1 MRAIIL
7 CLALLAWVSPAH
19 AGPKWKKVL
28 VRVVEHV
35 SLGAGTEIAVS
46 QTAGGPKKYLAGISA
61 AGIVAVVKEGS
72 DVIAGRDTKKEAAW
86 HALTIVAGA
95 GIAAAA
101 RH

>member
-1 MRAIIL
+1 MRTIIL
-7 CLALLAWVSPAH
+7 SLALLAWVPQAH
-19 AGPKWKKVL
+19 AIPKWKKVL
-28 VRVVEHV
+28 VRVAEHV

-46 QTAGGPKKYLAGISA
+46 QAAGGPKKYLAGISA

-72 DVIAGRDTKKEAAW
+72 DVVAGRDTKKEAAW